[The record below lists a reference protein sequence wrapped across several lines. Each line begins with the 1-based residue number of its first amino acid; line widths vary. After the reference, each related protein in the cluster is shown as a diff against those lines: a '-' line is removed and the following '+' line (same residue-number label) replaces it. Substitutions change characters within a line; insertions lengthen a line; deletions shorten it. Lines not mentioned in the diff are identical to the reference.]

1 MEIYIIEG
9 AKVLILKHYKA
20 LYNLFIYMLAF
31 ENNCFCFQVTSFFN
45 QKSEVYSK
53 CL

>member
-1 MEIYIIEG
+1 MEIDIIEG
-9 AKVLILKHYKA
+9 AKVLILKAFIIY
-20 LYNLFIYMLAF
+20 LFIYMLVF
-31 ENNCFCFQVTSFFN
+31 EDNCFCFQVTASY

>member
-1 MEIYIIEG
+1 MEIDIIEG
-9 AKVLILKHYKA
+9 AEVLILKHYKA
-20 LYNLFIYMLAF
+20 FIIYLFIYMLAF
-31 ENNCFCFQVTSFFN
+31 EDNCFCFQVTAFY